1 MSRNMTNAN
10 RLLFERLIRSAPD
23 GLRENIA
30 HQLSRWVE
38 SSDYDKEII
47 KYSTV
52 DASDLGAGC
61 HGALVSNARLGK
73 LWAILPGQPDLS
85 QLDNQIRGASL
96 VDLNAGWMT
105 LLGSQEWFLI
115 KEDRYQREQIVDLLG
130 DREGAYSFEEI
141 QGFYAGYHI
150 IDVSSVPRS
159 SDHDDLLLRIAAASE
174 LVGCTYKLAFDESIA
189 PILLELLDADVSA
202 LFSSSIY
209 RSITA
214 SHWVHAYL
222 ELYRCIEYY
231 YPVTYVEELAGA
243 LGISGHESLGKS
255 IVQIL
260 NWKPHEEHALTRLL
274 SKVDLTSLQVLATSF
289 NADESEG
296 INSDSL
302 SQQLA
307 KIVYKTRNSIAHHRV
322 GLKGLPNTDWNQAI
336 RGLCCI
342 VRELQ
347 KLYPEEKKS
356 DVL

>member
-1 MSRNMTNAN
+1 MINAN

-23 GLRENIA
+23 GLRENID
-30 HQLSRWVE
+30 HQLNRWVK

-47 KYSTV
+47 KHSTV

-61 HGALVSNARLGK
+61 HGALVSNSRLGK

-85 QLDNQIRGASL
+85 QLDKQIRGASL

-115 KEDRYQREQIVDLLG
+115 KEDRYQREQIVELLG
-130 DREGAYSFEEI
+130 SREGSYGFEEI
-141 QGFYAGYHI
+141 RDFYTGYHI
-150 IDVSSVPRS
+150 IDISDVPRG

-174 LVGCTYKLAFDESIA
+174 LAGCTYKLAFDNSIA
-189 PILLELLDADVSA
+189 PILLELLDADIGS

-231 YPVTYVEELAGA
+231 YPVTYVEELAGM
-243 LGISGHESLGKS
+243 LGISGHESLGES
-255 IVQIL
+255 LVQIL
-260 NWKPHEEHALTRLL
+260 NWKPHEEHALARLL
-274 SKVDLTSLQVLATSF
+274 SKVDLTSLQVLAMSF
-289 NADESEG
+289 KTDENEK
-296 INSDSL
+296 IDSDSL

-307 KIVYKTRNSIAHHRV
+307 KVVYKTRNSIAHHRV
-322 GLKGLPNTDWNQAI
+322 GIKGPPSTDWNQAI

-347 KLYPEEKKS
+347 KLYPEERRGE
-356 DVL
+356 LI

>member
-130 DREGAYSFEEI
+130 DREGAYSFEPN
-141 QGFYAGYHI
+141 
-150 IDVSSVPRS
+150 SSVRRFGYPRKALILPTLLATAT
-159 SDHDDLLLRIAAASE
+159 LLLAYSPRLRHPASR
-174 LVGCTYKLAFDESIA
+174 T
-189 PILLELLDADVSA
+189 
-202 LFSSSIY
+202 
-209 RSITA
+209 
-214 SHWVHAYL
+214 HA
-222 ELYRCIEYY
+222 
-231 YPVTYVEELAGA
+231 G
-243 LGISGHESLGKS
+243 
-255 IVQIL
+255 
-260 NWKPHEEHALTRLL
+260 
-274 SKVDLTSLQVLATSF
+274 
-289 NADESEG
+289 
-296 INSDSL
+296 
-302 SQQLA
+302 
-307 KIVYKTRNSIAHHRV
+307 
-322 GLKGLPNTDWNQAI
+322 
-336 RGLCCI
+336 
-342 VRELQ
+342 
-347 KLYPEEKKS
+347 
-356 DVL
+356 